1 MVFKAKNKKIR
12 KNLYEIKNKNNISNS
27 KIKEIEENLFELEK
41 NLSKLKKYHDYD
53 DAEYKGMRDVGN
65 LFIQSIDEDYYKPI
79 RTKIAFNDNYI
90 DYVSK
95 GDKDKNLSLKEY
107 LNMIKPYLRDIIN
120 NHKAHEKLKVHS
132 GNEIIDYETT
142 ILG

>member
-90 DYVSK
+90 EYVSK

>member
-90 DYVSK
+90 ECVSK

-120 NHKAHEKLKVHS
+120 NHKAHGKLKVHS